1 MQDSAAIEGRDPA
14 AEGLTARAVAP
25 GAGAETSADTAP
37 EVRPDRRAAR
47 AAMQARIIAPVKPL
61 LRRAGVLSIVSGLI
75 WPVQAAAIAWA
86 VSGWATGA
94 LALERSLWAAAI
106 YLACGLIRAGLERV
120 AGGMLYRAADQTIAR
135 ERDLL
140 IGREARRPGGAG
152 SAAVAALAVQK
163 LPLLHPWITR
173 YHVAMLRTSIIPLVY
188 LAVAFWFS
196 WAIGVVLLVA
206 GPLIPV
212 FMALVGMAA
221 EDASRRQM
229 DEIGSMNS
237 MLMDRLS
244 ALLDIRL
251 LGARSRA
258 AEDFETRADRLREKT
273 MAVLRIAFLSSTVLE
288 LFAAIGVAMVAVF
301 VGFTLL
307 GEVGWGSW
315 GNGLTLYEGIFL
327 LLIAPEFFQPLR
339 DLAAAWHDRASGA
352 SVVEELE
359 AMDAAPRLALLG
371 EGLAASPLPGPLSV
385 TMRGAVAGL
394 PGRAL
399 ALPDLDLAA
408 GQSLALV
415 GPSGVGKSTALAALA
430 GLVPLVEG
438 RITVCGQELNAA
450 SADAWRPRLVLVP
463 QRVHFPDA
471 ALGDWLSASQSR
483 DEAALWAALELAEA
497 RTVVERLPEGL
508 QTRLGESGG
517 GVSGGE
523 ARRLMIARAV
533 VQGAD
538 LVLADEPTAD
548 LDALTAD
555 RVTRALR
562 RLQGQG
568 AALIVATHDPALAE
582 AMQTQ
587 VILTEGAA

>member
-1 MQDSAAIEGRDPA
+1 MQD
-14 AEGLTARAVAP
+14 VALP
-25 GAGAETSADTAP
+25 DGAGLDPETAQAVPDAAP
-37 EVRPDRRAAR
+37 PGDRRAAR
-47 AAMQARIIAPVKPL
+47 AAMQDRIIAPVKPL
-61 LRRAGVLSIVSGLI
+61 LRRAGLLSILSGLL

-86 VSGWATGA
+86 VSGWASGA
-94 LALERSLWAAAI
+94 LALERSLWAAGI
-106 YLACGLIRAGLERV
+106 FLLCGLIRAGLDRV
-120 AGGMLYRAADQTIAR
+120 AGGILYRAADETIAR
-135 ERDLL
+135 ERELL

-173 YHVAMLRTSIIPLVY
+173 YHVAMLRTSVIPLVY

-229 DEIGSMNS
+229 DEIGDMNS

-251 LGARSRA
+251 LGARARA
-258 AEDFETRADRLREKT
+258 AEDFEIRADRLREKT

-339 DLAAAWHDRASGA
+339 DLAAAWHDRASGV

-359 AMDAAPRLALLG
+359 AMDAAPRVALLG
-371 EGLAASPLPGPLSV
+371 EGAQATPLPGPLSV
-385 TMRGAVAGL
+385 AMRGGVASL

-399 ALPDLDLAA
+399 PLPDLDLGA

-415 GPSGVGKSTALAALA
+415 GPSGVGKSTALSALA

-438 RITVCGQELNAA
+438 RIEVCGQELNAGT
-450 SADAWRPRLVLVP
+450 ADGWRARLAVVP
-463 QRVHFPDA
+463 QRVHFPD
-471 ALGDWLSASQSR
+471 LPLSDWLSGGRAVE
-483 DEAALWAALELAEA
+483 EAVVCKALDLAEA
-497 RTVVERLPEGL
+497 RTVVDHLPEGL

-533 VQGAD
+533 LQGAD

-568 AALIVATHDPALAE
+568 AALVVATHDPALAGAMDAQIVMTGETE
-582 AMQTQ
+582 A
-587 VILTEGAA
+587 